1 MAGCGGDGDKANSP
15 FLKFLSWNGQ
25 LRLRNLSGDPE
36 EAEARP
42 TQAAVLSCTILMRRL
57 FHDFPRNRCEQFRSL
72 YRAHTSCISEAEKYQ
87 KSVYKPKKKVL
98 AFSFFIF
105 DGFRKEL
112 AQQQKNANTATAP
125 SSAPLIAQLEK
136 KRPADVSPV
145 QDVAVA
151 EPEKTV
157 TKKSK
162 RDNAIESKNDSSQIS
177 NEKLPQ
183 EKLHKAAKSV
193 LKKNGRMSLSKLR
206 ELVVMKLSKKESIS
220 KENLQAAFDD
230 ALFFGLNEDGIVLL

>member
-42 TQAAVLSCTILMRRL
+42 TQAA
-57 FHDFPRNRCEQFRSL
+57 

-87 KSVYKPKKKVL
+87 KSVYKPKK
-98 AFSFFIF
+98 
-105 DGFRKEL
+105 KEL